1 MRLRI
6 RDLVWLSVCLGR
18 ATELHLGYTDGVEH
32 GGHVVGVRLA
42 RHLLNDPP
50 QNLVPKVGVSM
61 SRTCNNFRLGFKFI
75 IFTLAYLINSMIGVY
90 SIIPKYT
97 FELIINYVL

>member
-42 RHLLNDPP
+42 SHLLNDPP

-61 SRTCNNFRLGFKFI
+61 SRTCKISL
-75 IFTLAYLINSMIGVY
+75 YLNSSYHGIHPG
-90 SIIPKYT
+90 
-97 FELIINYVL
+97 LIYQIYDRGL